1 MERSHSCSNFEAR
14 VGPGAAMAIS
24 AGGAATAGC
33 KELPQ
38 PKPHAGSSDNLPL
51 SICASSAD
59 HFPPNK
65 PLRKRKKL
73 QRQQSVVVDVDD
85 LECDCAYA
93 ADLEENADHDNEND
107 QEQISL
113 DALPH
118 LPSHFAQQ
126 QSPAHVSM
134 ALQRHISISCNSSNS
149 NSKRS
154 GLRRCRCLR
163 HEESFDSCSTA
174 PELSPQAQRQH
185 RFSSLL
191 LRDSSASVQSDSSR
205 YSSVDSLLES
215 RKMDPEAILI
225 NLGFGPV
232 GSEDMLSRIP
242 KRFLKPSQ
250 VPGID
255 TEAFV
260 QRLTLASSLADSSVL
275 GYRGLTG
282 NPDMPP
288 SSIVAKIMQRFEV
301 NHQRKKSMGS
311 IDHPIR

>member
-14 VGPGAAMAIS
+14 VGPGAALAIA
-24 AGGAATAGC
+24 AGGAAIAGS
-33 KELPQ
+33 KEVPQ
-38 PKPHAGSSDNLPL
+38 PKAHAGSSDNLPL

-73 QRQQSVVVDVDD
+73 QRQQSAVDVDD

-93 ADLEENADHDNEND
+93 ADLEENADHDQDIEND
-107 QEQISL
+107 QDKTSL

-134 ALQRHISISCNSSNS
+134 ALQRHISISCKS
-149 NSKRS
+149 S

-215 RKMDPEAILI
+215 RKPDPEAILI

-275 GYRGLTG
+275 GYRGLIG

-288 SSIVAKIMQRFEV
+288 SSIVAKIMERFEV
-301 NHQRKKSMGS
+301 NHHRKKSMGS

>member
-14 VGPGAAMAIS
+14 VGPGAVLAAE
-24 AGGAATAGC
+24 AEGAATVKC

-73 QRQQSVVVDVDD
+73 QRQQSTVDVDD

-93 ADLEENADHDNEND
+93 GDLEENADHDHDVENE
-107 QEQISL
+107 QEQNSL

-118 LPSHFAQQ
+118 LPSHFSQQ

-134 ALQRHISISCNSSNS
+134 ALQRHISISCSS
-149 NSKRS
+149 
-154 GLRRCRCLR
+154 RRGRCLR

-215 RKMDPEAILI
+215 RKPDPEAILI
-225 NLGFGPV
+225 NLGFGCPV
-232 GSEDMLSRIP
+232 GSEDILSRIP